1 MKKKDFLYAEKQNS
15 IAQFKFDKKVTEAFD
30 DMIERSVPGYGITIS
45 MLGIIA
51 AKYSQADS

>member
-30 DMIERSVPGYGITIS
+30 DMIERSVPGYGIIS
-45 MLGIIA
+45 
-51 AKYSQADS
+51 SN